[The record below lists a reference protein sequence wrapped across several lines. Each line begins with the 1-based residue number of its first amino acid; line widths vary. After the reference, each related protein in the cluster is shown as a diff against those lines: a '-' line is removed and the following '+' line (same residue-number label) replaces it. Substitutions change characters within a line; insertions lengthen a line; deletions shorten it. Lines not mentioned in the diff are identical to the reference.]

1 MLLPQIMDTD
11 AEGRLTLADA
21 LVFAEQLGVEA
32 VVDIATC
39 ALETCGIY
47 VSSPGLLS
55 TIDYKSGLDKPR
67 PLLAPAH
74 LNTVG
79 DAVQPECLAACCPSG
94 VQ

>member
-1 MLLPQIMDTD
+1 MDTD

-39 ALETCGIY
+39 ALKTCGIC
-47 VSSPGLLS
+47 VFSLGLLS
-55 TIDYKSGLDKPR
+55 TTDCKQTSDKPR

-74 LNTVG
+74 LDMPG
-79 DAVQPECLAACCPSG
+79 DAVQPECLTACCPPG
-94 VQ
+94 MQ

>member
-39 ALETCGIY
+39 ALETCGIC
-47 VSSPGLLS
+47 VSSLGLLS
-55 TIDYKSGLDKPR
+55 TVDCESGSDKPR

-74 LNTVG
+74 LNMGG
-79 DAVQPECLAACCPSG
+79 DAAQPECLTAWCPPG